1 MKLKTIIA
9 IALLPL
15 FFNGCSQ
22 KELIVEK
29 PYYICNEQKILKKVE
44 LLRIDISKYDLEY
57 FEAKRDALYKQIDFY
72 IEQVNSNNE
81 ICKKFKNTKMKDKE

>member
-1 MKLKTIIA
+1 MKLKIIIA

-15 FFNGCSQ
+15 FFSGCSQ

-29 PYYICNEQKILKKVE
+29 PYYICNEQKVLEKIE
-44 LLRIDISKYDLEY
+44 LLKIDILKYDLEY
-57 FEAKRDALYKQIDFY
+57 FEAKRDALYEQIDFY

-81 ICKKFKNTKMKDKE
+81 ICKKFKSKGINNAN

>member
-1 MKLKTIIA
+1 MKPKTIIA
-9 IALLPL
+9 IGMLPL
-15 FFNGCSQ
+15 FFSGCSQ

-29 PYYICNEQKILKKVE
+29 PYYICNEQKVLEKIEKLEISILE
-44 LLRIDISKYDLEY
+44 DDLEY

-81 ICKKFKNTKMKDKE
+81 ICKKFKSKGINNAN